1 MRDQAPSF
9 FNHAL
14 NFLYLYFL
22 TFCDVSYQSTS
33 SFSPLETAWL
43 TPPSSLLTCP
53 SIGSHPISSFSP
65 APPKCYWSSHLPQQF
80 NPILSLQFPHPC
92 PSRLQLI
99 LCLISSFLCVSDAL
113 PLCFPCFPSPSRALP
128 GVSYSEASPL
138 SDALV
143 DHQLAEKTRGAS
155 WRQFRGRGAPLSS
168 PHTWDFG
175 RLQLQVHVLLERPDT
190 GVHINV

>member
-1 MRDQAPSF
+1 MPIHWLTSHFLLFPSATQMLLVISSASAIRSHF
-9 FNHAL
+9 ISS
-14 NFLYLYFL
+14 
-22 TFCDVSYQSTS
+22 VSS
-33 SFSPLETAWL
+33 SMPFSPSANPLS
-43 TPPSSLLTCP
+43 PPSTLT
-53 SIGSHPISSFSP
+53 
-65 APPKCYWSSHLPQQF
+65 
-80 NPILSLQFPHPC
+80 
-92 PSRLQLI
+92 
-99 LCLISSFLCVSDAL
+99 FLCVSDAL